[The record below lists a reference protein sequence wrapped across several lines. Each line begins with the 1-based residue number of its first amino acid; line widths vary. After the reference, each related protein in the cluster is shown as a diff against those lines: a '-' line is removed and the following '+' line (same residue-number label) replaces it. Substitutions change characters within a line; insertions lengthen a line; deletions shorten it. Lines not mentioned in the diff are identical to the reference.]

1 MTQRIRI
8 YQQGTPAVLHHETFD
23 LESPGREQVVIRH
36 DAIGVNFVD
45 TMFRD
50 GTFKVPLP
58 FSMGVEAAG
67 IVEAVGPRVQ
77 HLKVGDRVGYFF
89 AFGAYADRRVIDA
102 SALIKLPDD
111 ISSEQAAGLLSKGLT
126 AWALVKQV
134 HGVRAGETVVVHG
147 ASGGVG
153 SLLAHWAKSLGA
165 NVIATVGSA
174 GKARIVE
181 GWGLD
186 HVLRSDEPDLA
197 QRIRALNGGD
207 GVDVVYDLVG
217 RQTLD
222 ASIIAL
228 RDGGDLIHVGNASG
242 GVTADAALLAARGIR
257 YVQPST
263 PQYVNAQNQD
273 MAASELFERFREGAL
288 GHLQLARYRLEE
300 AALAHAAIAAR
311 KHTGSILLIP

>member
-23 LESPGREQVVIRH
+23 LESPARDQVLIRH
-36 DAIGVNFVD
+36 EAIGVNFVD

-50 GTFKVPLP
+50 GTFQVPLP

-67 IVEAVGPRVQ
+67 VVEAVGPRVR

-89 AFGAYADRRVIDA
+89 AFGAYADRRVIDS

-126 AWALVKQV
+126 AWMLVRQV
-134 HGVRAGETVVVHG
+134 HAVQAGQTVVVQG

-153 SLLAHWAKSLGA
+153 SLLARWAKSLGA
-165 NVIATVGSA
+165 TVIVTVGSA

-186 HVLRSDEPDLA
+186 HVMRSDEPDLA
-197 QRIRALNGGD
+197 GRIKTVNGGD

-222 ASIIAL
+222 ASISAL
-228 RDGGDLIHVGNASG
+228 RDGGDLVHVGNASG
-242 GVTADAALLAARGIR
+242 AVTADPVLLNARGIQ

-288 GHLQLARYRLEE
+288 GRLELTRYRLEE
-300 AALAHAAIAAR
+300 AAVAHGAIAAR

>member
-1 MTQRIRI
+1 MNHRIRI
-8 YQQGTPAVLHHETFD
+8 YQQGAPDVLHHEIFT
-23 LESPGREQVVIRH
+23 LEKPAPGQVLIRH
-36 DAIGVNFVD
+36 QAIGVNFVD

-50 GTFKVPLP
+50 GTFNVQMP

-67 IVEAVGPRVQ
+67 IVEEVGLQVQ

-89 AFGAYADRRVIDA
+89 ASGAYSNCRVIDA

-111 ISSEQAAGLLSKGLT
+111 ISSAQAAGLLSKGLT
-126 AWALVKQV
+126 AWVLVRQV
-134 HGVRAGETVVVHG
+134 HSLREGSTVVVQG

-153 SLLAHWAKSLGA
+153 SLLARWAKSIGA
-165 NVIATVGSA
+165 SVIATVGSA
-174 GKARIVE
+174 NKARIVQ

-186 HVLRSDEPDLA
+186 HVLRSDEPELA
-197 QRIRALNGGD
+197 GAIRAVNGGN

-222 ASIIAL
+222 ASIGAL
-228 RDGGDLIHVGNASG
+228 RDGGDLVHVGNASG
-242 GVTADAALLAARGIR
+242 AAVADMTLLAARGIR
-257 YVQPST
+257 YLQPST
-263 PQYVNAQNQD
+263 PQYINSQNQD

-288 GHLQLARYRLEE
+288 GQLEISRYRLEE
-300 AALAHAAIAAR
+300 AALAHRAIAAR

>member
-1 MTQRIRI
+1 
-8 YQQGTPAVLHHETFD
+8 
-23 LESPGREQVVIRH
+23 
-36 DAIGVNFVD
+36 
-45 TMFRD
+45 
-50 GTFKVPLP
+50 
-58 FSMGVEAAG
+58 MGVEAAG
-67 IVEAVGPRVQ
+67 IIEAVGGWVQ
-77 HLKVGDRVGYFF
+77 HFKVGDRVGYFF
-89 AFGAYADRRVIDA
+89 AVGAYADRRVIDA

-126 AWALVKQV
+126 VWALVRQV
-134 HGVRAGETVVVHG
+134 HEVQAGETVVVQG

-153 SLLAHWAKSLGA
+153 SLLVRWAKSLGA
-165 NVIATVGSA
+165 TVIATVGS
-174 GKARIVE
+174 GSKAAIVM

-197 QRIRALNGGD
+197 GRIKAVNGGA

-217 RQTLD
+217 RNTLN
-222 ASIIAL
+222 ASISAL
-228 RDGGDLIHVGNASG
+228 REGGDLIHVGNASG
-242 GVTADAALLAARGIR
+242 GITADTALLSARGIR

-288 GHLQLARYRLEE
+288 GYLELSRYRLEE
-300 AALAHAAIAAR
+300 AQLAHQAIAAR